1 MQAIP
6 ILLSIQTSFM
16 RNIITMLII
25 QFKDTHASA
34 LLSEIGPDDAELLI
48 YPPITNYTVDMTKT
62 MDFQKFLDI

>member
-1 MQAIP
+1 M
-6 ILLSIQTSFM
+6 S
-16 RNIITMLII
+16 NIATMLII

-34 LLSEIGPDDAELLI
+34 WLSEIGPDDAELLI